1 MVQNCHFSARPKS
14 GGAAEYM
21 NNARATV
28 LEAVLRLGLWKLRY
42 YLCKLQVTATEI
54 GSKECRPPFTKGR
67 IMRQLPGTEPG
78 SILPTMF
85 AEKLQHPAYLIG
97 KHLRCLNFA
106 ICP

>member
-1 MVQNCHFSARPKS
+1 
-14 GGAAEYM
+14 M

-28 LEAVLRLGLWKLRY
+28 LEAVLRVGLWKLRY
-42 YLCKLQVTATEI
+42 YLCKLQVTATKI

-67 IMRQLPGTEPG
+67 IMRQLPGTEPS

>member
-1 MVQNCHFSARPKS
+1 MEP
-14 GGAAEYM
+14 G
-21 NNARATV
+21 
-28 LEAVLRLGLWKLRY
+28 Y

-67 IMRQLPGTEPG
+67 IMRQLPGTEPS

-97 KHLRCLNFA
+97 KHLRCINFA

>member
-1 MVQNCHFSARPKS
+1 
-14 GGAAEYM
+14 M

-28 LEAVLRLGLWKLRY
+28 LEAVLRVGLWKLRY
-42 YLCKLQVTATEI
+42 YLCKLEVTATEI
-54 GSKECRPPFTKGR
+54 GNKECRPPFTKGR

-85 AEKLQHPAYLIG
+85 AEKLQHPACLIG